1 MNVEHIET
9 GELTRKLT
17 IEIGPEDYAEA
28 LRKRLNARKREAE
41 FRGFRKGMAPLAL
54 VKRVYGDQCLV
65 DSVNDII
72 SGQLDKYVKDNNL
85 RLLGEPLSSEDQP
98 QLDWQDGNSF
108 TFKFD
113 LGLRP
118 QLSFEVGKED
128 KVPYYDINITKEA
141 VSEMKKNILRQFGS
155 LEEGKKAGKD
165 DYVICDFSNAAGHK
179 VEGVYVTV
187 RNAEG
192 EAHDKFLGAKVDD
205 KFQIN
210 VNEAFTNETDRAAM
224 LKVKKDELAGLDPIF
239 DVTIV
244 NIKTFVPAEANQDT
258 FDKAFGKDKVHNDEE
273 FEKAVEEQ
281 LARNYTEEADYRFSS
296 DLRKFLIEKSA
307 VKLPEDFLRKW
318 LHEIDTKTDKETLE
332 REFPSFMYDFKWQL
346 VRDYL
351 MEKFS
356 LKVEDKDLQEAAEA
370 YVTYQYAQYGMGGVP
385 EEYIKNAA
393 NDIMRN
399 EDQVRNLLSQ
409 VESQKVIAASRDAVT
424 LNHKKISV
432 EKFRA
437 LE

>member
-192 EAHDKFLGAKVDD
+192 EAHDFLPRPTRTLSTRHSERTRSTMTK
-205 KFQIN
+205 N
-210 VNEAFTNETDRAAM
+210 SRRR
-224 LKVKKDELAGLDPIF
+224 LKSSSPAITLKKPTTGSLLTCASSSSRNP
-239 DVTIV
+239 
-244 NIKTFVPAEANQDT
+244 
-258 FDKAFGKDKVHNDEE
+258 
-273 FEKAVEEQ
+273 Q
-281 LARNYTEEADYRFSS
+281 LS
-296 DLRKFLIEKSA
+296 
-307 VKLPEDFLRKW
+307 FLRTSSASGS
-318 LHEIDTKTDKETLE
+318 TKSTPRPTRRLSSASS
-332 REFPSFMYDFKWQL
+332 RPSCMTSSG
-346 VRDYL
+346 
-351 MEKFS
+351 S
-356 LKVEDKDLQEAAEA
+356 LSA
-370 YVTYQYAQYGMGGVP
+370 T
-385 EEYIKNAA
+385 
-393 NDIMRN
+393 
-399 EDQVRNLLSQ
+399 
-409 VESQKVIAASRDAVT
+409 T
-424 LNHKKISV
+424 
-432 EKFRA
+432 
-437 LE
+437 